1 MSEENPVF
9 TEPFYIKKYMQ
20 IQQQNIVLY
29 KSLLKIKENPETY
42 KVVTELL
49 GEEVFEILDKC
60 PA

>member
-1 MSEENPVF
+1 MDDNNPVF
-9 TEPFYIKKYMQ
+9 TEPFYIKKFME

-42 KVVTELL
+42 QKVVELL
-49 GEEVFEILDKC
+49 GEDVFSILDKC